1 MPVPL
6 SLRPLGGP
14 KEVLD
19 SAFDAHWN
27 PLLNRAEVLRAFP
40 EKGSSCSLTRAV
52 SNPFTLFQIPE
63 SRFLLRWICLPSPSA
78 SVNHEGLCSEYS
90 AWKTFHLEEISIIYG
105 SPGIPR
111 EERGSLFEQGFRG
124 GPRKVRGPL
133 AGLWRIALYYVV
145 LFVVTYFMARYF
157 PVFHLVVFGGF
168 ELLSQAQ
175 PVGSNLLVPDALNTT
190 PFAELSSGSGTEF
203 AMATVIALL
212 GALALMIPVAW
223 VYLLTKQKRG
233 YDESVVQAMLILPI
247 AVAGIV
253 FIVKFSLALAF
264 SLAGIVA
271 AVRFRSTLK
280 DTKDAVYVF
289 LAIGVGLASGA
300 WVLGVA
306 AILSIVFNAV
316 ILYLWWSNFGNI
328 YADQRGRTGAL
339 GLADVIAGPGSAA
352 TAISV
357 GDPQL
362 LEAMT
367 QEEIRDV
374 ATRVARMER
383 YLRAEKNRKKKDR
396 LNGILIVHAEQLVG
410 AQVLVDEILAQMA
423 RRWELAEILPSS
435 GATSVLEYLV
445 RMKSGE
451 SPARLLELLQ
461 SAPGKQVLAAEYR
474 SLEGLAIDR

>member
-1 MPVPL
+1 MIEN
-6 SLRPLGGP
+6 SFR
-14 KEVLD
+14 E
-19 SAFDAHWN
+19 
-27 PLLNRAEVLRAFP
+27 NR
-40 EKGSSCSLTRAV
+40 G
-52 SNPFTLFQIPE
+52 
-63 SRFLLRWICLPSPSA
+63 
-78 SVNHEGLCSEYS
+78 
-90 AWKTFHLEEISIIYG
+90 KT
-105 SPGIPR
+105 
-111 EERGSLFEQGFRG
+111 
-124 GPRKVRGPL
+124 RGPL
-133 AGLWRIALYYVV
+133 TGLWRIALYYAV
-145 LFVVTYFMARYF
+145 LFTVTYFLAHFF
-157 PVFHLVVFGGF
+157 PVFYRVVFGGF

-175 PVGSNLLVPDALNTT
+175 PVGTNFLVPDALNTT
-190 PFAELSSGSGTEF
+190 PFAELSTGSGTEF
-203 AMATVIALL
+203 AIATIIALL

-223 VYLLTKQKRG
+223 VYLLTKQRRG
-233 YDESVVQAMLILPI
+233 YDESVVQAMLVLPI

-328 YADQRGRTGAL
+328 YADQRSRTGAM
-339 GLADVIAGPGSAA
+339 GLADVLAGPGSAA
-352 TAISV
+352 TALSI

-383 YLRAEKNRKKKDR
+383 YLRAESSRRKRDR
-396 LNGILIVHAEQLVG
+396 LNCLLIVHAEQLVG
-410 AQVLVDEILAQMA
+410 AQALVDEILMQMA
-423 RRWELAEILPSS
+423 KRWELAEILP
-435 GATSVLEYLV
+435 GIGTTSALEYLI
-445 RMKSGE
+445 RLKKGE
-451 SPARLLELLQ
+451 SPARLLELLR
-461 SAPGKQVLAAEYR
+461 SAPGGQVLAAEYR

>member
-1 MPVPL
+1 L
-6 SLRPLGGP
+6 IENSFH
-14 KEVLD
+14 E
-19 SAFDAHWN
+19 
-27 PLLNRAEVLRAFP
+27 NR
-40 EKGSSCSLTRAV
+40 G
-52 SNPFTLFQIPE
+52 
-63 SRFLLRWICLPSPSA
+63 
-78 SVNHEGLCSEYS
+78 
-90 AWKTFHLEEISIIYG
+90 KT
-105 SPGIPR
+105 
-111 EERGSLFEQGFRG
+111 
-124 GPRKVRGPL
+124 RGPL
-133 AGLWRIALYYVV
+133 TGLWRIALYYAV
-145 LFVVTYFMARYF
+145 LFTVTYFLALFF
-157 PVFHLVVFGGF
+157 PVFYRAVFGEF

-175 PVGSNLLVPDALNTT
+175 PVGTNFLVPDALNTT
-190 PFAELSSGSGTEF
+190 PFAELSTGSGTEF
-203 AMATVIALL
+203 AIATIIALL

-223 VYLLTKQKRG
+223 VYLLTKQRRG
-233 YDESVVQAMLILPI
+233 YDESVVQAMLVLPI

-328 YADQRGRTGAL
+328 YADQRSRTGAM
-339 GLADVIAGPGSAA
+339 GLADVLAGPGSAA
-352 TAISV
+352 TALSI

-383 YLRAEKNRKKKDR
+383 YLRAESTRRKRDR
-396 LNGILIVHAEQLVG
+396 LNCLLIVHAEQLVG
-410 AQVLVDEILAQMA
+410 AQALVDEILLQMA
-423 RRWELAEILPSS
+423 KRWELAEILP
-435 GATSVLEYLV
+435 GVGTTSALEYLI
-445 RMKSGE
+445 RLKKGE
-451 SPARLLELLQ
+451 SPARLLELLR
-461 SAPGKQVLAAEYR
+461 SAPGGQVLAAEYR

>member
-1 MPVPL
+1 MNDGF
-6 SLRPLGGP
+6 LGVGG
-14 KEVLD
+14 D
-19 SAFDAHWN
+19 
-27 PLLNRAEVLRAFP
+27 P
-40 EKGSSCSLTRAV
+40 ED
-52 SNPFTLFQIPE
+52 F
-63 SRFLLRWICLPSPSA
+63 
-78 SVNHEGLCSEYS
+78 
-90 AWKTFHLEEISIIYG
+90 
-105 SPGIPR
+105 R
-111 EERGSLFEQGFRG
+111 EETGSLAKDNFRNNSG
-124 GPRKVRGPL
+124 RVRGPL
-133 AGLWRIALYYVV
+133 TGLWRIALYYAV
-145 LFVVTYFMARYF
+145 LFTVTHFLARFF
-157 PVFHLVVFGGF
+157 PVFHRVVFGGF
-168 ELLSQAQ
+168 EILSQAQ
-175 PVGSNLLVPDALNTT
+175 PVGNNLLVPDALSAT
-190 PFAELSSGSGTEF
+190 PFAQLSSGSGTEF
-203 AMATVIALL
+203 AVATVIALL

-223 VYLLTKQKRG
+223 VYLLTKQRRG

-328 YADQRGRTGAL
+328 YADQRSRTGAM
-339 GLADVIAGPGSAA
+339 GLADVLAGPGSGA
-352 TAISV
+352 TAISI

-383 YLRAEKNRKKKDR
+383 YLRAEASRKKKNR
-396 LNGILIVHAEQLVG
+396 LNCLLIVHAEQLVG
-410 AQVLVDEILAQMA
+410 AQALVEEILGQMA
-423 RRWELAEILPSS
+423 RRWELAEILP
-435 GATSVLEYLV
+435 GAGTTSALEYLV
-445 RMKSGE
+445 RLKTGE
-451 SPARLLELLQ
+451 SPARLLELLR

-474 SLEGLAIDR
+474 SLVGLAIDR